1 MSAINKIIRLL
12 EDKGFT
18 QKDLTDYL
26 AIDKSTFSQWKN
38 GKSQSYNKYLPEI
51 AQFLGVSVDYIVRDS
66 ISFDFSPHEDD
77 DYMLKCPICDYDC
90 THFIGTKNVKFNTG
104 KSDGIA
110 LEFFCESGHTFYM
123 LVESYKGNTYAVLT
137 DESCN
142 TIKQLDSGYES
153 APVSLAELFSF
164 NEKSNKKYHAL
175 DEHGKKAV
183 DSILN
188 IEYER
193 CTESEKSRPAIIT
206 FKRFNINK
214 ASAGSGYDLS
224 NSDAWKEIEVVDTP
238 EAHEA
243 DFAVEVDGHSMEPT
257 ISDGS
262 IVYIAT
268 DTDIAVGEIGLFR
281 QNGAGYIKERGKDRL
296 ISHNPDYPDIL
307 PQNGEIV
314 CIGRVI
320 GTAVLPSEV

>member
-123 LVESYKGNTYAVLT
+123 LVESYKGNTYASSRT
-137 DESCN
+137 KAAIPS
-142 TIKQLDSGYES
+142 S
-153 APVSLAELFSF
+153 SL
-164 NEKSNKKYHAL
+164 
-175 DEHGKKAV
+175 
-183 DSILN
+183 
-188 IEYER
+188 
-193 CTESEKSRPAIIT
+193 IIT
-206 FKRFNINK
+206 MKAPPFRSLSFVASMKRAIKNTM
-214 ASAGSGYDLS
+214 LS
-224 NSDAWKEIEVVDTP
+224 TNMVKS
-238 EAHEA
+238 
-243 DFAVEVDGHSMEPT
+243 S
-257 ISDGS
+257 
-262 IVYIAT
+262 
-268 DTDIAVGEIGLFR
+268 
-281 QNGAGYIKERGKDRL
+281 
-296 ISHNPDYPDIL
+296 
-307 PQNGEIV
+307 
-314 CIGRVI
+314 
-320 GTAVLPSEV
+320 